1 MGLLQKKLD
10 ENAGPG
16 RKVVPITLSSDK
28 TQVTVFRN
36 KSVYPVYISL
46 RNIPKEIRHKPSRR
60 TYILL
65 GYLPTT
71 NLAHITNAAS

>member
-16 RKVVPITLSSDK
+16 RTVVPIILSSDK

-36 KSVYPVYISL
+36 KSVYPVYMSL
-46 RNIPKEIRHKPSRR
+46 GNIPKEIRRKPSRR
-60 TYILL
+60 AYILL

-71 NLAHITNAAS
+71 NLAEFTLYP